1 MELSIQN
8 ISLNAAVIL
17 TGLSAGLFYAWSVSV
32 IPGTQKIDDLSYL
45 KAMQSIN
52 REILNPAF
60 FIVFFGSLI
69 ALMGATYFSYGLSTT
84 GFWLLVIAMLTYL
97 IGTVG
102 VTGRGNVPLNNEL
115 EALNIAKLGTK
126 EIAEFREHYELRWN
140 KFHTYRMIFSVLS
153 FIMTLLALNI
163 QLKH

>member
-8 ISLNAAVIL
+8 ISLNASLIL

-45 KAMQSIN
+45 NTMQSIN

-60 FIVFFGSLI
+60 FVVFFGSLI
-69 ALMGATYFSYGLSTT
+69 ALICTTYFTYSISTKV
-84 GFWLLVIAMLTYL
+84 FWLLVITTLTYL

-102 VTGRGNVPLNNEL
+102 VTGMGNVPLNNEL
-115 EALNIAKLGTK
+115 EAINITKLSTK
-126 EIAEFREHYELRWN
+126 EIAAFREHYEWRWN
-140 KFHTYRMIFSVLS
+140 KLHFYRMLFSVLS
-153 FIMTLLALNI
+153 FIMTLVAFNI
-163 QLKH
+163 QFKH